1 MLISCNTSHL
11 NKAIQTVQRA
21 ISSKPNTP
29 IFSGIHILTNNNRLE
44 IQAMNINMA
53 ISCTIDADIT
63 EPGEIVV
70 SAKYLAELICK
81 LPEEML
87 TLSNDKEMNTV
98 KVSSGKSEFQ
108 MLLMNEED
116 YPKFPTF
123 NANKSITLEDS
134 IVKKLIKKTIF
145 ACSTDE
151 ARPLFTGILVEV
163 QDGKITFVAT
173 NTHRLAIKSLP
184 YESTENLSVIIPSK
198 VLLEIG
204 RNLTGDMPQQVI
216 ISLLENQI
224 MVTIDNVVIVSRLI
238 EGKFPDYRRVI
249 PPKFAITSKINV
261 KELAGAVERVAL
273 FSTDGD
279 YSIIKICVDQ
289 HELTITSS
297 SPDVGAGREVI
308 SCESEGE
315 KLNVAFNSRYILDIL
330 KNLEAEEAV
339 LSMNTSLSPVCITC
353 EQEAD
358 YTYIVTPV
366 RVVF

>member
-44 IQAMNINMA
+44 IQAMNLNMA

-87 TLSNDKEMNTV
+87 TLSNNKEMNTV

-123 NANKSITLEDS
+123 NANKNITLEDS

>member
-1 MLISCNTSHL
+1 MLVSCNTTQL

-29 IFSGIHILTNNNRLE
+29 IFSGIHILTNNNKLE
-44 IQAMNINMA
+44 IQAMNLNMA

-81 LPEEML
+81 LPDEML
-87 TLSNDKEMNTV
+87 TLSQNKEMNTV

-123 NANKSITLEDS
+123 DANKSIILEDS

-145 ACSTDE
+145 ACSTE
-151 ARPLFTGILVEV
+151 ESRPLFTGILVDV

-184 YESTENLSVIIPSK
+184 YANTENLSVIIPSK
-198 VLLEIG
+198 VLTEIS
-204 RNLTGDMPQQVI
+204 RNLTGEMPQQVI
-216 ISLLENQI
+216 ISLLDNQI

-238 EGKFPDYRRVI
+238 EGKFPDYKRVI

-279 YSIIKICVDQ
+279 YSIIKICVDKN
-289 HELTITSS
+289 ELTITSS
-297 SPDVGAGREVI
+297 SPEVGAGREVI
-308 SCESEGE
+308 SCASEGE
-315 KLNVAFNSRYILDIL
+315 KLNVAFNASYILDIL

>member
-11 NKAIQTVQRA
+11 NRAIQTVQRA
-21 ISSKPNTP
+21 ISSKPNSP
-29 IFSGIHILTNNNRLE
+29 IFSGIHILTNNNKLE
-44 IQAMNINMA
+44 IQAMNLNMA

-123 NANKSITLEDS
+123 NANKSITLDDS
-134 IVKKLIKKTIF
+134 IIKRLIKKTIF
-145 ACSTDE
+145 ACSADE

-163 QDGKITFVAT
+163 QDGKTTFVAT

-198 VLLEIG
+198 VLLEIA

-238 EGKFPDYRRVI
+238 EGKFPDYKRVI

-273 FSTDGD
+273 FSRDGD
-279 YSIIKICVDQ
+279 YSIVKICVD
-289 HELTITSS
+289 HNELTITSS
-297 SPDVGAGREVI
+297 SPDVGAGREII
-308 SCESEGE
+308 SCSSEGD
-315 KLNVAFNSRYILDIL
+315 KLNVAFNSNYILDIL
-330 KNLEAEEAV
+330 KNLEAEEV
-339 LSMNTSLSPVCITC
+339 ILSMNTSLSPVCITC